1 MVARMIDRL
10 ASVGWCF
17 GALLHVSGAL
27 AQAAPSQTTV
37 PDESA
42 ALAYEPVYRPEPAP
56 PPVEAP
62 KPSLLSRIHLAGF
75 GSFAVGVPIV
85 LDVDRNLIR
94 PGANLQMRGGLD
106 LGYVAFFA
114 HGGWRAIPVDFERS
128 AENGHPEYAGEGR
141 DPLQDINFGFGL
153 QGQIP
158 NRSRVMPYLAASVDL
173 NFWHFREATVGCGG
187 YYYWYCTTY
196 NVYEF
201 APGLSGRLGAAVEIT
216 QGVYFDL
223 ALGMSMSTEGDF
235 FKRNEYWI
243 EPFAGIGY
251 RG

>member
-10 ASVGWCF
+10 CEVGWF
-17 GALLHVSGAL
+17 LGALLCVSGAF
-27 AQAAPSQTTV
+27 AQAASDQTIV
-37 PDESA
+37 SEESA

-56 PPVEAP
+56 APPKAP
-62 KPSLLSRIHLAGF
+62 TRSRIQLRSF
-75 GSFAVGVPIV
+75 GAFDVGMPLV

-94 PGANLQMRGGLD
+94 PGVNLHMRGGLD
-106 LGYVAFFA
+106 IGYVAFFA

-141 DPLQDINFGFGL
+141 DPLQNISFGFGL

-158 NRSRVMPYLAASVDL
+158 NRTRVLPYLGASFDF
-173 NFWHFREATVGCGG
+173 NFWHFRESAVACGG
-187 YYYWYCTTY
+187 YYYWYCANY

-201 APGLSGRLGAAVEIT
+201 APGLSGRLGMAVDMAR
-216 QGVYFDL
+216 GVYLDL
-223 ALGMSMSTEGDF
+223 ALGMSMSFEGEF
-235 FKRNEYWI
+235 FERNEVWL
-243 EPFAGIGY
+243 EPFVGVGF